1 MEVKGATALVTGANR
16 GLGREFARALS
27 AAGANV
33 YGAAR
38 DAAAIS
44 DDGVTAVELDVTSD
58 ASVTAAAKSCPEVS
72 ILINNAGIARPRNVL
87 QASIDDARQEIEVN
101 YLGSLRV
108 AQAFAP
114 VLRRNGGGAMVN
126 ILSAVSWVAM
136 PRIPTYSA
144 SKAAQWAISNALRS
158 SLRGQGTLVTGI
170 HLGFADT
177 DLAAAVELEKIPP
190 AAVARAV
197 LAGLEEDREEVV
209 VDDFSRMVK
218 SKLCRDPAALYPQIE
233 RDFG

>member
-16 GLGREFARALS
+16 GLGREFARVLA

-38 DAAAIS
+38 DKTAVS
-44 DDGVTAVELDVTSD
+44 DEGVIPVELDTTSD
-58 ASVTAAAKSCPEVS
+58 ASVTAAAKNCPEVT
-72 ILINNAGIARPRNVL
+72 ILINNAGIARPQDVL
-87 QASIDDARQEIEVN
+87 RASIDDARQEIEVN

-114 VLRRNGGGAMVN
+114 VLRRNGGGALVN
-126 ILSAVSWVAM
+126 ILSVASWVAL
-136 PRIPTYSA
+136 PGIPTYSA
-144 SKAAQWAISNALRS
+144 SKAAEWALSNALRS
-158 SLRGQGTLVTGI
+158 SLRGQSTLVTGV
-170 HLGFADT
+170 HLNFADT
-177 DLAAAVELEKIPP
+177 DLAAGVELEKIAP
-190 AAVARAV
+190 ADVARAV
-197 LAGLEEDREEVV
+197 LVGLEEDREEVIA
-209 VDDFSRMVK
+209 DDFARMVK